1 MLLKDIAEK
10 LGAKLIG
17 NGDLEITHVANLK
30 TAAGGQDNGPK
41 TIGDLIKAQMGN

>member
-17 NGDLEITHVANLK
+17 NGDLEITHVPNLK
-30 TAAGGQDNGPK
+30 LLKKQKLAFYQILNTEPY
-41 TIGDLIKAQMGN
+41 

>member
-30 TAAGGQDNGPK
+30 NAKETEISFYQILN
-41 TIGDLIKAQMGN
+41 TDLY